1 MTTAHHENPHLRIAL
16 YSHDALGLGHLRR
29 NLVIAG
35 ALGRLEN
42 VSTLLVTGC
51 REASAFPA
59 PEGVDYLSLPGYV
72 KDAAGGYHP
81 RFLRT
86 SNERLAK
93 MRADTMA
100 AALEAF
106 APDALIVDKHP
117 LGLFGELEPALQALA
132 PIGTRCVLGLRDV
145 LDRPATVRREWLA
158 DRADEALRDH
168 YSTVWVYG
176 DPQVYDLVRE
186 CGLGDTVAERARYT
200 GYLGVGRATSPAPE
214 SDPEIDL
221 GDGRVALCLVGGGQD
236 GYSVAEAFAG
246 SEMPADTQGVLVTG
260 PLMPAAQREALRLR
274 ARASVQV
281 VDFVADPSPLVDR
294 ADAVVAMGGYNTVC
308 ELLAKGKRTLIVPRV
323 APRQEQLIRAR
334 RLERTG
340 HVDVLLPADARH
352 SALEDWLDDRSR
364 AESTPAAPIDLD
376 GLQRL
381 PGLLLE
387 AMSPEPGLHE
397 MRLVA

>member
-1 MTTAHHENPHLRIAL
+1 MRIAL

-72 KDAAGGYHP
+72 KDTAGGYRP

-117 LGLFGELEPALQALA
+117 LGLFGELEPALRALA
-132 PIGTRCVLGLRDV
+132 PLGTRCVLGLRDV
-145 LDRPATVRREWLA
+145 LDRPQTVRREWMA
-158 DRADEALRDH
+158 DRADEALREH
-168 YSTVWVYG
+168 YASVWVYG
-176 DPQVYDLVRE
+176 DPRVYDLVRE
-186 CGLGDTVAERARYT
+186 CRLGAAVAERARYT
-200 GYLGVGRATSPAPE
+200 GYLGVGRATSPAPD
-214 SDPEIDL
+214 SDPEVEL

-246 SEMPADTQGVLVTG
+246 AEMPADTEGVLVTG
-260 PLMPAAQREALRLR
+260 PLMLTSQREALRRR
-274 ARASVQV
+274 AGASVQV
-281 VDFVADPSPLVDR
+281 VDFLADPAPLVDR

-323 APRQEQLIRAR
+323 VPRQEQLIRAR
-334 RLERTG
+334 RLERAG
-340 HVDVLLPADARH
+340 HVDVLLPDDAAH
-352 SALEDWLDDRSR
+352 SALESWLEGRSR
-364 AESTPAAPIDLD
+364 TAALPAAPIDLN

-381 PGLLLE
+381 PDLLLE
-387 AMSPEPGLHE
+387 ALSQEPGLRE
-397 MRLVA
+397 MELVA